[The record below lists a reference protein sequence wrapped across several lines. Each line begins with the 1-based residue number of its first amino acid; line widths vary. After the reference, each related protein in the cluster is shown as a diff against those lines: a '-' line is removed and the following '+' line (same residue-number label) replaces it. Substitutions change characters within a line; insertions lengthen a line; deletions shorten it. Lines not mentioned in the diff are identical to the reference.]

1 MRCHAHVGLPR
12 AAHQTKMA
20 SSKTAKDV
28 ALVNVAPA
36 MSEEES
42 VQVASDKPAPPAG
55 PPPLKYNQ
63 LYA

>member
-1 MRCHAHVGLPR
+1 
-12 AAHQTKMA
+12 MA

-55 PPPLKYNQ
+55 PPPLKYYQ